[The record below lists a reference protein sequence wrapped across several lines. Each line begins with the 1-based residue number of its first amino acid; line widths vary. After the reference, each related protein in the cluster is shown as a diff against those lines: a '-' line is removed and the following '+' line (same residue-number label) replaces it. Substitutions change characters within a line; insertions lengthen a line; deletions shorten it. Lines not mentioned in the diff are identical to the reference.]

1 MAALARDKLVCTR
14 ALDRAG
20 VAVAEIVEK
29 PDPVEWGCM
38 RHVVKPRTGWGSE
51 GGSADMIWLRT
62 DERLEAIKSLH
73 KAHQFLLEV
82 HEDPYNWK
90 WAIIALH
97 NSIQA
102 FMVLALMGTASLNVC
117 KNRGKFLEAM
127 NNGNDLPEL
136 SMESFLALY
145 KDIKNADRMN
155 KNIESKIF
163 LASEEMD
170 YYMKTLNDL
179 RNNFIH
185 YIPCNWS
192 LGISTLP
199 ELSKSV
205 LNVIEFLVLE
215 SGNVRFYFDDELEKT
230 NLRELISEIRKELE
244 KLEIEYAKV

>member
-1 MAALARDKLVCTR
+1 MK
-14 ALDRAG
+14 
-20 VAVAEIVEK
+20 
-29 PDPVEWGCM
+29 
-38 RHVVKPRTGWGSE
+38 
-51 GGSADMIWLRT
+51 WLRT
-62 DERLEAIKSLH
+62 DERLEATKSLQ
-73 KAHQFLLEV
+73 KAYQFLLEV

-97 NSIQA
+97 NSVQA

-117 KNRGKFLEAM
+117 KNRGKFFEAM

-136 SMESFLALY
+136 YMERFLVLY
-145 KDIKNADRMN
+145 KDIKNTARMN
-155 KNIESKIF
+155 QNIEIKIF

-170 YYMKTLNDL
+170 YYMKTLNEF

-185 YIPCNWS
+185 YVPCNWS

-205 LNVIEFLVLE
+205 LNVIEFIVLE
-215 SGNVRFYFDDELEKT
+215 SGNVRFYLDDELEKA

-244 KLEIEYAKV
+244 KLEIEYAKL

>member
-1 MAALARDKLVCTR
+1 M
-14 ALDRAG
+14 
-20 VAVAEIVEK
+20 
-29 PDPVEWGCM
+29 
-38 RHVVKPRTGWGSE
+38 
-51 GGSADMIWLRT
+51 
-62 DERLEAIKSLH
+62 
-73 KAHQFLLEV
+73 
-82 HEDPYNWK
+82 
-90 WAIIALH
+90 
-97 NSIQA
+97 
-102 FMVLALMGTASLNVC
+102 
-117 KNRGKFLEAM
+117 EAM